1 MLRKRKVLIK
11 DGEQDFGEISL
22 PVEALVNFPLPLPGS
37 KLEHFNSIL
46 LSFVVCAMLFSVR
59 PSPDDNRSDR
69 IDAV

>member
-1 MLRKRKVLIK
+1 MLIK
-11 DGEQDFGEISL
+11 DGEQDLVKISL

-46 LSFVVCAMLFSVR
+46 LSFVVYVMLFCVR